1 VYERQ
6 ATRPPREAL
15 HVLCKPDGQLYLLA
29 ALPPGDLARRY
40 RRKAAWSF
48 VAFVAA
54 VYALGWLIQEAFG

>member
-1 VYERQ
+1 
-6 ATRPPREAL
+6 
-15 HVLCKPDGQLYLLA
+15 LCKPDGQLYLLA